1 MTRGTPELR
10 LPCFL
15 LLGLTAACWPYDPA
29 TNSIPELSLLGL
41 VGPCIAQ
48 ESGFAGGT
56 GQSSDPYQ
64 ICNATM
70 LQAMAD
76 GLALHYQVSSSF
88 DAGETAAWNSGAGFV
103 PVGTAGSPFTGSL
116 SGQSLTISGLYINPG
131 SSDCG
136 LFGYLSGSSVS
147 NLTLTNVTVSGT
159 SGCGTL
165 AGSAS
170 GATISNITV
179 VNPAVTGTGILGG
192 VVGDAANTTL
202 TRIFVSGG
210 SVTGS
215 SNELGG
221 IVGRLRT
228 GTAVVSQSY
237 GNTTVN
243 YTGTGGI
250 NFGIIAGLL
259 GNGGGGN
266 GIMQDCYAA
275 GTVNAPNA
283 SAKVGG
289 LLGHSWLSAGIYR
302 SYSVAQVI
310 SSGTLVAGGVGALQ
324 GSSFNDSYCLDV
336 YDIDVDTN
344 ECWEQNGGGGAT
356 GTARRTAAQL
366 RCPTFAGE
374 NCSGATTYGAWSSS
388 VWNFGDS
395 GTLPTPL

>member
-1 MTRGTPELR
+1 MPTGADC
-10 LPCFL
+10 LPWTL
-15 LLGLTAACWPYDPA
+15 IVVAGLIATCGPYDPA
-29 TNSIPELSLLGL
+29 TNSIPELSLLRL
-41 VGPCIAQ
+41 TPPCVAQ

-64 ICNATM
+64 ICNAIM
-70 LQAMAD
+70 LQAMSD
-76 GLALHYQVSSSF
+76 GLALGYQISSSF
-88 DAGETAAWNSGAGFV
+88 DASETASWNSGAGFV
-103 PVGTAGSPFTGSL
+103 PVGTSGNPFTGTL

-131 SSDCG
+131 SANCG
-136 LFGYLSGSSVS
+136 LLGYLSGGSVS
-147 NLTLTNVTVSGT
+147 NLNLTNATVNGT
-159 SGCGTL
+159 SSCAALVGT
-165 AGSAS
+165 AS
-170 GATISNITV
+170 GATISNITL
-179 VNPAVTGTGILGG
+179 VNSTVTGTGILGG

-202 TRIFVSGG
+202 SRIFVSGG

-221 IVGRLRT
+221 IVGRLGT
-228 GTAVVSQSY
+228 GTAVISQSY
-237 GNTTVN
+237 GNTTVT

-250 NFGIIAGLL
+250 NYGIIAGLL
-259 GNGGGGN
+259 GNGGGN
-266 GIMQDCYAA
+266 GIIQDCYAA

-289 LLGHSWLSAGIYR
+289 ILGHSWLSAGIYR

-344 ECWEQNGGGGAT
+344 ECWEQNGAGGAT

-388 VWNFGDS
+388 VWSFGDS